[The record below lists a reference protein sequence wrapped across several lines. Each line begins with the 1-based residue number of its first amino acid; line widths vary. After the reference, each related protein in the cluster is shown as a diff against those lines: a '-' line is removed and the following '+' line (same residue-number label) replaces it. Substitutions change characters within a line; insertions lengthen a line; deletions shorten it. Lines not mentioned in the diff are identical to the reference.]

1 MSSSSIVMSNVKAP
15 ANATAAA
22 AKAKANIEARF
33 TQVKSIIDATVA
45 QPTIVN
51 PASRFVVVTY
61 WWGRGN
67 LNKNTARPC
76 GDYFER
82 LLETPLNG
90 LIQYPRMTDYKTTM
104 LKDAKLARFM
114 RTQLEKYIRERDAY
128 VASRTPFGDAQIP
141 RSAWDVRSGKPT
153 PAGFQGTEGLRE
165 LTPVVLDQLFAVLP
179 AAIPHI
185 HALQDL
191 AVQRLG
197 LEEEFDREMARQRAA
212 LEAAGEAVGSQFVPV
227 MTDAYKHQ
235 INALH
240 AAKGAAKAALKAA
253 IRPALAALYDRM
265 AFMPPL
271 RYEEMIQRWEETC
284 RAAGCNYMAVE
295 YPEFAAP
302 GGYQLAINAKPRFI
316 QKALQLCEGRGVLY
330 IDGDMTVKR
339 YPAIFDMED
348 VDMMARGWH
357 VDPRS
362 SYKHTYSIVVDP
374 YVFETSGGTM
384 FFGMTPEA
392 ALLLQRWIEVSERPS
407 QFGKADDRILSL
419 IFTTMR
425 MLLPMKIVQLP
436 IEYLWLSLDY
446 DDSVEDEIRDDRYMM
461 LEHPECL
468 TSEDTATDRGASSSR
483 TPLFYSALDEP
494 VPRSEFLMEQVMFDG
509 PEQVEAMKPYLNY
522 LSEATY
528 FEDVEEMEGEQP
540 FYVVPYG
547 KGLGK
552 FQEAANRNGYMATQ
566 LPPLSEE
573 ELEDGVLVLR
583 DSSASNMNRVAA
595 LATEAAPVELVGGK
609 RSGKGTG
616 KGSKRR
622 SRKSRVGGMEDM
634 RIPRILQALRAGI
647 SVLYMPDGASEKA
660 VAEMHR
666 VRKTNPRLE
675 FIFTNASRDMRS
687 PFFYQAEIET
697 REPIFFKA
705 GNRKLQ
711 QLISMCASFEDMRG
725 VYTAAYQF
733 LSRIRTHYMNPAG
746 LPADIR
752 RLVQNALNGSQM
764 GGDLSEATNV
774 FGIESARA
782 LEFLYG
788 SSGQAGG
795 RRLKATRRGR
805 RTGRKMTRRR

>member
-1 MSSSSIVMSNVKAP
+1 MSSS
-15 ANATAAA
+15 
-22 AKAKANIEARF
+22 KANVQARF
-33 TQVKSIIDATVA
+33 AQVKSIIDATVA
-45 QPTIVN
+45 EPTIVN

-82 LLETPLNG
+82 LLETPLNA
-90 LIQYPRMTDYKTTM
+90 LIQYPRIADYKAAM
-104 LKDAKLARFM
+104 LKDTKLAQFM
-114 RTQLEKYIRERDAY
+114 RTQLGKYIRERDAY
-128 VASRTPFGDAQIP
+128 LL
-141 RSAWDVRSGKPT
+141 SGKPT

-165 LTPVVLDQLFAVLP
+165 LTPVVLDRLFEVLP

-191 AVQRLG
+191 AIQRLA

-212 LEAAGEAVGSQFVPV
+212 LEAAGEAVGDQFVPV
-227 MTDAYKHQ
+227 MTAEYKQ
-235 INALH
+235 KINALH
-240 AAKGAAKAALKAA
+240 AAKGATKAAMKAV
-253 IRPALAALYDRM
+253 IRPALGALYDRM

-271 RYEEMIQRWEETC
+271 RYEEMIQRWEDTC

-357 VDPRS
+357 IDPRS

-384 FFGMTPEA
+384 FFGTTPEA

-528 FEDVEEMEGEQP
+528 FEDVEDLEGEQP

-552 FQEAANRNGYMATQ
+552 FQDVANRNGYMATQ
-566 LPPLSEE
+566 LPPLSAE

-583 DSSASNMNRVAA
+583 DSYASNMNRVAS
-595 LATEAAPVELVGGK
+595 LAAEATPVELVGGT
-609 RSGKGTG
+609 RSS

-622 SRKSRVGGMEDM
+622 SRKSRIGGMEDI

-647 SVLYMPDGASEKA
+647 SVLYMPDSASEKA

-687 PFFYQAEIET
+687 PFFYQADIET

-705 GNRKLQ
+705 GNKRLQ
-711 QLISMCASFEDMRG
+711 QLISMCTTFEDLRG
-725 VYTAAYQF
+725 VYRDAYQF

-752 RLVQNALNGSQM
+752 RLVQNALNASQM

-795 RRLKATRRGR
+795 RRQKATRRGR
-805 RTGRKMTRRR
+805 RAGRKMTRRR